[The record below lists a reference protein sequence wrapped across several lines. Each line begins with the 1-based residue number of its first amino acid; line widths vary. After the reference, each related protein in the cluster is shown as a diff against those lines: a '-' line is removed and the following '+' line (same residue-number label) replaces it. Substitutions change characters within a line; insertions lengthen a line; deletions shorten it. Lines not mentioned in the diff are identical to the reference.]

1 MNEIDILL
9 EEIRKQQFRPIYVL
23 MGDEPYYI
31 DLITSEIKKHAL
43 TEEERAFNEMV
54 FYAREASVEDVVSSA
69 KRFPMMSE
77 RQLIIVKEAQDWVRT
92 IDQMASYAA
101 NPQPSTVLV
110 INYKYK
116 ILDKRK
122 AFYKAVSK
130 SGAVVECKS
139 LYENK
144 VAHWIHDFLKQRKY
158 EIVPKAAQMLVEFL
172 GNDLSKIVNELEKLE
187 LLLPKGHQITPE
199 DIETNIGISKDFNVF
214 ELRNAIG
221 NRQLDRAHQIAA
233 HFGDNP
239 KMNPLVVTIGMLFSY
254 FSQILQYHA
263 LNDHSPR
270 AVAAALGIN
279 PFFVKDYAVAAS
291 NYPMKYAS
299 RNIALLREYDLK
311 GKGVGAREIPE
322 GDLLKV
328 LVHRLMH

>member
-1 MNEIDILL
+1 MNEIDAILA
-9 EEIRKQQFRPIYVL
+9 EIRKQEFRPIYVL
-23 MGDEPYYI
+23 MGDETYYI
-31 DLITSEIKKHAL
+31 DLITAEIKKNTL
-43 TEEERAFNEMV
+43 KEEERAFNEMV
-54 FYAREASVEDVVSSA
+54 CYARDTSVEDVVSSA
-69 KRFPMMSE
+69 KRYPMMSA
-77 RQLIIVKEAQDWVRT
+77 RQLIIVKEAQDWVKT
-92 IDQMASYAA
+92 IDQMAAYAA

-110 INYKYK
+110 LNYKYK

-130 SGAVVECKS
+130 SGAIVACKS
-139 LYENK
+139 LFENK
-144 VAHWIHDFLKQRKY
+144 VAHWIHDYLKQRQY
-158 EIVPKAAQMLVEFL
+158 DIVPKAAQMLVEFL

-221 NRQLDRAHQIAA
+221 YRQLERAYQIAA
-233 HFGDNP
+233 HFAENP
-239 KMNPLVVTIGMLFSY
+239 KMHPLVLTTGMLFSY
-254 FSQILQYHA
+254 FSQIMQYHV

-270 AVAAALGIN
+270 SVASALGIN
-279 PFFVKDYAVAAS
+279 PFFVKDYAIAAG

-311 GKGVGAREIPE
+311 GKGVGAREIAD
-322 GDLLKV
+322 GDLLKE